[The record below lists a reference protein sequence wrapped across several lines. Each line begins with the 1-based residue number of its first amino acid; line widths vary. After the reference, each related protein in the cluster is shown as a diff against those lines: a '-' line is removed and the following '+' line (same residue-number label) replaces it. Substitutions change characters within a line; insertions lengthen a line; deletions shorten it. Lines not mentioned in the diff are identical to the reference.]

1 MSQNN
6 DDYPREAFFPLLPIT
21 STQSLN
27 EIFQAKLEF
36 HSMKDFKQKQQIPLI
51 LNNNES
57 DKQFLSN
64 IHLQLECLS
73 QSADEIYSQFITEKP
88 KNM

>member
-1 MSQNN
+1 MIVLNV
-6 DDYPREAFFPLLPIT
+6 DDLLKCL
-21 STQSLN
+21 SFSLDCTASYS
-27 EIFQAKLEF
+27 IL
-36 HSMKDFKQKQQIPLI
+36 QKQQIPLI